1 MNRRRPCS
9 DTPAARRQR
18 STLWSIVVISTLLA
32 CQVVYGQGA
41 GILKGRIL
49 DKETGDPLPA
59 AIVAIQNTAIGTTAD
74 IEGWYIIRNVP
85 TGKQTVKISYLGYS
99 SQSLDVNV
107 TANATIEKNFRLSAQ
122 ALVGEVVV
130 ITAQARG
137 QNQAINQ
144 QLESNTISNIVS
156 SDRIKELPD
165 VNAAESIGRLPGV
178 SIDRYGG
185 EATAVAIRGLAPKY
199 NTITVNGIALPAT
212 NNNDR
217 SVDLSLVASNM
228 LDGIELKKANTPDMD
243 ADALGGTVDLR
254 LKEAPEEMQFDVMLQ
269 GGYNQLLNTRNNYAM
284 NLSVSDRFFG
294 GDLGII
300 AGMNADRNNRSGD
313 LLNAGYYSSAAVQ
326 TLSDITVDRLTL
338 QDVKSFKKR
347 IGGSLLM
354 DYRIA
359 NGKLTGTGFYNKATT
374 DRTAQSDLMDFTHNS
389 HYYDLQN
396 SLSSSSLYTG
406 SLGIKQDFG
415 WIKYDASAAATGSMN
430 DDPNNYQYRLAQENG
445 GKTGT
450 PTGMA
455 LVDAHSLENIDTLG
469 TGLSQIFQ
477 YSTKLT
483 EKQKMLQFNTQLPFQ
498 VTDNING
505 YVKFGGKARWLDRLF
520 DQEQWGA
527 TNLQYGGGWNG
538 TMSDLIHRASEM
550 YPSDFNATSDSTI
563 IAAHHWWPA
572 TRFLT
577 TFGRSNFLDNQY
589 KMGMT
594 YSLDL
599 MSKLTNAL
607 KTLPS
612 NDWQHFAIGSFGND
626 YDGIEHYQSAYIMGE
641 INLGPQI
648 TLTPGVRYDAD
659 YTKYH
664 GQSFREVVSNGN
676 LQQLPGDIQMNENE
690 RRNSFWLPMVH
701 LKLQPVDWLIV
712 RLAST
717 QTVTR
722 PDYNMYAPISHI
734 NSYQS
739 YVVAANG
746 GLKDSRSKNLDAS
759 VSIYQSYIG
768 FLTVSGFKKTIDNL
782 IMYTTVQKMD
792 TTVAKLMPAELNI
805 PRAWLDGAPQV
816 DTYVN
821 NPTPAVY
828 KGVELDWQTNFWYL
842 PSFLKGIVLN
852 INWTYITSTIDVR
865 QFKTTPVTI
874 IDPSWDGQGRTK
886 YLNTILLSD
895 TIRTDRM
902 PDQPAHIS
910 NITIGYDYKGFSIRA
925 SYLSQSDKVTGIG
938 PTKITDA
945 FTAPYHRW
953 DLAVQQR
960 FDEHLQFYGNF
971 NNLNNRH
978 DESLLGYRQIN
989 PTALE
994 YYGMTIDLG
1003 LRYKF

>member
-1 MNRRRPCS
+1 M
-9 DTPAARRQR
+9 
-18 STLWSIVVISTLLA
+18 VVCFLSA
-32 CQVVYGQGA
+32 QVMYGQGS
-41 GILKGRIL
+41 GVIKGRIL
-49 DKETGDPLPA
+49 DKETGDALPA
-59 AIVAIQNTAIGTTAD
+59 AIISIQNTIGTTAD
-74 IEGWYIIRNVP
+74 IEGWYVLRNVP
-85 TGKQTVKISYLGYS
+85 LGKQTIKISYLGYS
-99 SQSLDVNV
+99 AQSSEV
-107 TANATIEKNFRLSAQ
+107 TIVKDATLEKNFKLSAQ

-185 EATAVAIRGLAPKY
+185 EATAVAIRGLSPKY

-212 NNNDR
+212 NNSDR

-254 LKEAPEEMQFDVMLQ
+254 LKEAPEEMQIDAMLQ
-269 GGYNQLLNTRNNYAM
+269 GGYNQLQNTKNNYAA
-284 NLSVSDRFFG
+284 NLSISDRFLD

-300 AGMNADRNNRSGD
+300 AGVNADQNNRSGD
-313 LLNAGYYSSAAVQ
+313 LLNAAYRSSAASQ
-326 TLSDITVDRLTL
+326 TLSDITVDQFTL
-338 QDVKSFKKR
+338 RERIATKKR
-347 IGGSLLM
+347 LGGSLLF
-354 DYRIA
+354 DYRIG
-359 NGKLTGTGFYNKATT
+359 NGKITGTGFYNKATT
-374 DRTAQSDLMDFTHNS
+374 DGTSRSDLMDFTHNS
-389 HYYDLQN
+389 HYYDMQN
-396 SLSSSSLYTG
+396 SISTSSLYT
-406 SLGIKQDFG
+406 SSVGIKQDFG
-415 WIKYDASAAATGSMN
+415 GIKYDISVAATGSMN

-445 GKTGT
+445 GAKGI
-450 PTGMA
+450 PTASMP
-455 LVDAHSLENIDTLG
+455 LIDAHSLENVDTLG

-477 YSTKLT
+477 YSTKLV
-483 EKQKMLQFNTQLPFQ
+483 EKQKMIQLNSQVPFQ

-505 YVKFGGKARWLDRLF
+505 FVKFGGKVRWLDRLF

-527 TNLQYGGGWNG
+527 SNLQYGGGWNG
-538 TMSDLIHRASEM
+538 TMSDIIHRAAEM
-550 YPSDFNATSDSTI
+550 YPGDFNVTGDSTI

-572 TRFLT
+572 TRFAT
-577 TFGRSNFLDNQY
+577 PFTRTNFLDNQY
-589 KMGMT
+589 TMGMT

-599 MSKLTNAL
+599 MGKLTNAL

-612 NDWQHFAIGSFGND
+612 NDWQHYAIGSFGND
-626 YDGIEHYQSAYIMGE
+626 YDGTEQYQSAYIMAE

-648 TLTPGVRYDAD
+648 TFTPGVRYDAD

-664 GQSFREVVSNGN
+664 GQSFREIVSNGSQ
-676 LQQLPGDIQMNENE
+676 QQLPGDIQMNENE
-690 RRNSFWLPMVH
+690 RRNSFWLPMFH

-722 PDYNMYAPISHI
+722 PDYNMYAPITHI

-759 VSIYQSYIG
+759 ISIYQSYVG
-768 FLTVSGFKKTIDNL
+768 FLTVSGFQKSIDNL
-782 IMYTTVQKMD
+782 IMYTSVPKMD

-805 PRAWLDGAPQV
+805 PRDWLSSAPQV
-816 DTYVN
+816 DTYIN
-821 NPTPAVY
+821 NPTAAVY

-852 INWTYITSTIDVR
+852 INWTYITSTIDVQ

-874 IDPSWDGQGRTK
+874 IDPSWDGTGRTK

-925 SYLSQSDKVTGIG
+925 SYLSQSDKVTSIG
-938 PTKITDA
+938 QTKITDA

-960 FDEHLQFYGNF
+960 FDEHLQFYANF

-978 DESLLGYRQIN
+978 DESLLGYQQIN

-994 YYGMTIDLG
+994 YYGLTIDMG
-1003 LRYKF
+1003 IRYKF